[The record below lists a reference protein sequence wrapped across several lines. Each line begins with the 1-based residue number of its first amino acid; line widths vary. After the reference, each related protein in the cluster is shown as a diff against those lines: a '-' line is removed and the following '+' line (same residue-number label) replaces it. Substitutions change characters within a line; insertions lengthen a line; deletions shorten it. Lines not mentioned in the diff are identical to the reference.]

1 MYKILFCIFA
11 SRFLFYNI
19 MKVKE
24 IIYIVLDRIKGT
36 SDDFSYT
43 EEHIL
48 FLINKYRSYMLKQTY
63 KDVKKEISYSNYQTI
78 CLDLETEN
86 KGLCQGIILRSKQEI
101 PNIINIS
108 KPILHTEYENTKIV
122 FTNRDRFRFVGS
134 NKFLRNILYSCIGE
148 NNKLLMKSNNPQY
161 LHLKSIKLEGV
172 FEDFEKAFEL
182 SCNSNKQ
189 CDILDAEFPFEDSL
203 VPQMCDSIYNVLTN
217 SIYKPK
223 DDSNDANDTLANLA
237 NYLRNNMKSDLQ
249 KQIDG

>member
-1 MYKILFCIFA
+1 
-11 SRFLFYNI
+11 

-24 IIYIVLDRIKGT
+24 IIYIILDRIKGT

-63 KDVKKEISYSNYQTI
+63 KDVKKTIPYSNYQTL

-86 KGLCQGIILRSKQEI
+86 KGLCQGAILRSKQEI
-101 PNIINIS
+101 PNLINIS
-108 KPILHTEYENTKIV
+108 KPLLYTEYENTKIV
-122 FTNRDRFRFVGS
+122 FTNKDRFRFVGN
-134 NKFLRNILYSCIGE
+134 NKFFKNILYSCIGE
-148 NNKLLMKSNNPQY
+148 DNRLLMKSNNPQY
-161 LHLKSIKLEGV
+161 LYLKSIKLEGV

-182 SCNSNKQ
+182 SCGSNKT
-189 CDILDAEFPFEDSL
+189 CDILDADFPFEDSL
-203 VPQMCDSIYNVLTN
+203 VPQMCDNIFMVLTN

-223 DDSNDANDTLANLA
+223 DDNNDASDTLANLA
-237 NYLRNNMKSDLQ
+237 SFLRKNMKSDFQ

>member
-1 MYKILFCIFA
+1 
-11 SRFLFYNI
+11 

-24 IIYIVLDRIKGT
+24 IIYIILDRIKGT

-48 FLINKYRSYMLKQTY
+48 FLINKYRSYMLKQIY
-63 KDVKKEISYSNYQTI
+63 KDVKKEIPYSNYQTI

-101 PNIINIS
+101 PNLINIS
-108 KPILHTEYENTKIV
+108 KPILYTEYENTKIV
-122 FTNRDRFRFVGS
+122 FTNRDRFRFVGD
-134 NKFLRNILYSCIGE
+134 NRFFKNILYSCIGD
-148 NNKLLMKSNNPQY
+148 NRLLMKSNNPQY

-182 SCNSNKQ
+182 SCDSNKQ
-189 CDILDAEFPFEDSL
+189 CDILDTDFPFEDSL

-217 SIYKPK
+217 SIYRLK
-223 DDSNDANDTLANLA
+223 DDNNDANDTLANLA
-237 NYLRNNMKSDLQ
+237 NYLRNNMKSDFQ
-249 KQIDG
+249 QIDG